1 MTPARRTPP
10 GRAGRLRL
18 RHSLD
23 VAERGADLLER
34 KLRILRAEH
43 ERLLRAEA
51 AAGRTWRELLSEAET
66 WLLRGLLLGGEQ
78 ALGSAAAGIAPAE
91 VTVRWS
97 VFRGCAVRHRSPCP
111 CRPAPPRPP
120 HPPTRPWRTPRPPTP
135 TPCAPRP
142 STPPLAPRPSRWAR
156 RSRAPGTGSV
166 PCAAT
171 GFPVCGRNFTGQAW
185 HWSSPSTRTA
195 SVGAGPPAPTDGDGS
210 RRTPDCTGPVA
221 SRGPGRSRP

>member
-23 VAERGADLLER
+23 VAERGADLLEQ

-51 AAGRTWRELLSEAET
+51 AAGQTWRELLSEAET

-97 VFRGCAVRHRSPCP
+97 VFMGVR
-111 CRPAPPRPP
+111 RPASVSVSVPPRPA
-120 HPPTRPWRTPRPPTP
+120 TAA
-135 TPCAPRP
+135 APSNTALVHAEASYADAVR
-142 STPPLAPRPSRWAR
+142 AAAEYAAAR
-156 RSRAPGTGSV
+156 
-166 PCAAT
+166 AA
-171 GFPVCGRNFTGQAW
+171 AE
-185 HWSSPSTRTA
+185 
-195 SVGAGPPAPTDGDGS
+195 SVGAEVAGTRHRVRALRRHWIPRLREELHRAGLALEQSEHEDGV
-210 RRTPDCTGPVA
+210 RRRWAAGAAD
-221 SRGPGRSRP
+221 RRPSA